1 MNQRHLL
8 LAVLTLC
15 IFAIG
20 TFSIPVE
27 ESFAETAS
35 PDLAADVNTPE
46 EDDEPDANLVPL
58 EPELTIL
65 PPEMIESTPDT
76 IITLINGDT
85 LIVRENVD
93 EVVRRAIDYARQI
106 RGFQVV

>member
-1 MNQRHLL
+1 MITVTRLDDRVVVIN
-8 LAVLTLC
+8 
-15 IFAIG
+15 
-20 TFSIPVE
+20 
-27 ESFAETAS
+27 AE
-35 PDLAADVNTPE
+35 L
-46 EDDEPDANLVPL
+46 
-58 EPELTIL
+58 IK
-65 PPEMIESTPDT
+65 MIEATPDT

>member
-1 MNQRHLL
+1 
-8 LAVLTLC
+8 
-15 IFAIG
+15 
-20 TFSIPVE
+20 
-27 ESFAETAS
+27 
-35 PDLAADVNTPE
+35 
-46 EDDEPDANLVPL
+46 
-58 EPELTIL
+58 
-65 PPEMIESTPDT
+65 MIESTPDT